1 MNTRTLAAPSIILTF
16 GALIA
21 LVSLPVAAQ
30 SQGEHV
36 AWVADE
42 LIRMQSIKPDMT
54 RAELL
59 EVFTTE
65 GGLSTALRRTFVSR
79 NCPYFKV
86 DVEFRP
92 VGRPARDADGRV
104 TSAEDERD
112 VIATISRPYLQFS
125 IAD

>member
-1 MNTRTLAAPSIILTF
+1 VFAVGAMIAFSPS
-16 GALIA
+16 
-21 LVSLPVAAQ
+21 PVGAQ
-30 SQGEHV
+30 SPGEHA

-42 LIRMQSIKPDMT
+42 LIRMQTIEPGMT

-65 GGLSTALRRTFVSR
+65 GGISTGLRRRFVSK

-104 TSAEDERD
+104 TLVEDERD
-112 VIATISRPYLQFS
+112 IIVTISQPYLQFS
-125 IAD
+125 VKD